1 MPVDTNIA
9 TRQKEAMDEVKSVT
23 GLEFT
28 NIFSSYESEP
38 FDDVAWEKRKASII
52 NEKSEVIFE
61 QEDLDMPAH
70 YSQLATNVVVSKY
83 FKGKMGTTERENS
96 LRQIVGRV
104 ANTIAEWGVK
114 DEYFATAKDGE
125 VFRKELTSLLL
136 NQKMAFNSPVW
147 FNVGVEQDPQCS
159 ACFINSVEDKMESI
173 LELAKTE
180 GMLFKYGS
188 GAGVNLSPLR
198 GSNEGMTHG
207 GQASGPV
214 SFMRGYDAFAG
225 VIKSGGKTRRAAKM
239 VILNVD
245 HPDIQE
251 FIECKTKEERKA
263 KALIAQGYDSS
274 FNGEAYGSVYFQN
287 ANHSVRV
294 TEEFMKAV
302 ANDEPFLTRSVLEPH
317 DPVAT
322 HNARDLMNKIAEA
335 AWQTGDPGIQYDTT
349 INDWHTCPRTDRIHA
364 SNPCSEYMF
373 LNNSACNLASLNLM
387 KFRQDDGNFDVAS
400 YRAAVRVTTTA
411 MEIIVGNASYPTK
424 QIEKNSHDFRPLGLG
439 YANLGA
445 LLMSLGMPYDSDEG
459 RAYAAC
465 VTALMHGEAYRTSA
479 EIAGVVGPFKGFT
492 KNRRPMMRV
501 IRKHANAV
509 DGIDSTV
516 VPAYMI
522 DEVENVYDEM
532 IQLGERNGF
541 RNAQATVLA
550 PTGTIS
556 FMMDCD
562 TTGIEPDIML
572 IKTKKLVGGGSLQI
586 VNQTVPLALKQL
598 GYSDNQI
605 KKIMSYVDENHHMVG
620 APGLK
625 DEHLP
630 VFDCAL
636 DVGGRS
642 IQYMGHIKMMAA
654 AQPFLSGAIS
664 KTVNMPY
671 EATVDDIKDVYMQ
684 GWQLGLKAI
693 AIYRNGCKGD
703 EPISSG
709 EKKNVTSSASPAEK
723 VVYKPLRRKLPDE
736 RHAITHKFSIGGY
749 EGYITAGLYED
760 GQPGEIFIVMS
771 KEGSFISGLMDG
783 FATSVSIALQYGVP
797 LQVLVRKFIH
807 TRFEPNGFTGNKDIP
822 IAHSVMD
829 YVFRWLSLKF
839 LPPDN
844 AGQEQLFDNPEGPDG
859 DVSDDFGGN
868 GGSSTS
874 GSGSSKTSPG
884 ASSNGPT
891 ASSNGSPANGNG
903 QANGNSV
910 FNLHTNR
917 HGKVVVKFNGQE
929 NGSAANG
936 NGSEATNGNRNGL
949 SNSLSNG
956 HTSSHAAD
964 GNGNGNSSN
973 TIEGFGKA
981 LEHDF
986 ELLPPMPDIDDDDYG
1001 SSDLFQPSM
1010 SLVHDD
1016 TPMCPDCGSTT
1027 IRNGSCHTCTTC
1039 GATTGCG

>member
-1 MPVDTNIA
+1 MPVDTNIV
-9 TRQKEAMDEVKSVT
+9 TRHEASVKDAKALT
-23 GLEFT
+23 GLQFT
-28 NIFSSYESEP
+28 NMFSHADSQP
-38 FDDVAWEKRKASII
+38 FDDIEWEKREALIV
-52 NEKSEVIFE
+52 NEKGDVVFE
-61 QEDLDMPAH
+61 QKNLEIPKH
-70 YSQLATNVVVSKY
+70 FSQLATNVVVSKY
-83 FKGKMGTTERENS
+83 FKGKMDTPERESS
-96 LRQIVGRV
+96 LKQVVGRV
-104 ANTIAEWGVK
+104 ANTITAWGKK
-114 DEYFATAKDGE
+114 DKIFASEEDADT
-125 VFRKELTSLLL
+125 FNKELTSLLV

-147 FNVGVEQDPQCS
+147 FNVGVESHPQCS

-214 SFMRGYDAFAG
+214 SFMRGYDSFAG

-239 VILNVD
+239 VILNID

-251 FIECKTKEERKA
+251 FIECKTKEEAKA

-274 FNGEAYGSVYFQN
+274 FNGEAYGSVFYQN
-287 ANHSVRV
+287 ANHSARV
-294 TEEFMKAV
+294 TDEFMKAV
-302 ANDEPFLTRSVLEPH
+302 VNDEPFMTRSVLPPH

-322 HNARDLMNKIAEA
+322 HNARELMDKVAEA

-349 INDWHTCPRTDRIHA
+349 INDWHTCPKTDRIHA

-387 KFRQDDGNFDVAS
+387 KFRMDDGKFNVKA
-400 YRAAVRVTTTA
+400 YRAAVRVTITA

-459 RAYAAC
+459 RAYAAS

-479 EIAGVVGPFKGFT
+479 EIAGVTGPFKGFT

-509 DGIDSTV
+509 DGIDSNLI
-516 VPAYMI
+516 PPYMI

-541 RNAQATVLA
+541 RHSQATVLA

-562 TTGIEPDIML
+562 TTGIEPDILL

-586 VNQTVPLALKQL
+586 VNRTVPLALREL
-598 GYSDNQI
+598 GYSDSQVQ
-605 KKIMSYVDENHHMVG
+605 KIVDYVDEHHHMVG

-642 IQYMGHIKMMAA
+642 INYMGHIKMMAA

-671 EATVDDIKDVYMQ
+671 EATVDEIKDVYLQ
-684 GWQLGLKAI
+684 GWQMGLKAI

-709 EKKNVTSSASPAEK
+709 LKKTAVSTTTPTEKI
-723 VVYKPLRRKLPDE
+723 VYKPYRRKLADE

-749 EGYITAGLYED
+749 EGYITAGLYDD

-844 AGQEQLFDNPEGPDG
+844 AGQEQLFDDPEGPDG
-859 DVSDDFGGN
+859 LGDDFSGN
-868 GGSSTS
+868 GGQSSG
-874 GSGSSKTSPG
+874 GSGPTGGSPTQG
-884 ASSNGPT
+884 SNGPT
-891 ASSNGSPANGNG
+891 ASSNGIKVNGKDQSKGNG
-903 QANGNSV
+903 Q

-917 HGKVVVKFNGQE
+917 HGKVVLKFNE
-929 NGSAANG
+929 TSNG
-936 NGSEATNGNRNGL
+936 NGNGNGNGKADKAPNGNKNGL
-949 SNSLSNG
+949 ANGLSNG
-956 HTSSHAAD
+956 HTSSHA
-964 GNGNGNSSN
+964 GNGGGGKEIDS
-973 TIEGFGKA
+973 FGTA
-981 LEHDF
+981 LESDF
-986 ELLPPMPDIDDDDYG
+986 ELLPPMPEVEEDDYG
-1001 SSDLFQPSM
+1001 TNDLFMSSVPS
-1010 SLVHDD
+1010 VHDD
-1016 TPMCPDCGSTT
+1016 TPMCPECGSTT
-1027 IRNGSCHTCTTC
+1027 MRNGSCHTCMTC

>member
-1 MPVDTNIA
+1 MAVDTNVAARHKDAI
-9 TRQKEAMDEVKSVT
+9 DEGKSLI
-23 GLEFT
+23 GLEFDHF
-28 NIFSSYESEP
+28 FSRPNSHPY
-38 FDDVAWEKRKASII
+38 DDIEWTKRDASII
-52 NEKSEVIFE
+52 NEKGEVVFE
-61 QEDLDMPAH
+61 QKDLEIPEH
-70 YSQLATNVVVSKY
+70 FSQLATNVVVSKY
-83 FKGKMGTTERENS
+83 FKGKMGSPEREAS
-96 LRQIVGRV
+96 LKQVVGRV
-104 ANTIAEWGVK
+104 ADTIADWGQK
-114 DEYFATAKDGE
+114 DNYFASEEDGD
-125 VFRKELTSLLL
+125 VFRRELTSLLV
-136 NQKMAFNSPVW
+136 NQVMAFNSPVW
-147 FNVGVEQDPQCS
+147 FNVGVEDHPQCS
-159 ACFINSVEDKMESI
+159 ACFINSVEDTMESI

-239 VILNVD
+239 VMLNID
-245 HPDIQE
+245 HPDIEE
-251 FIECKTKEERKA
+251 FIECKSKEELKA

-274 FNGEAYGSVYFQN
+274 FNGEAYGSVFFQN

-294 TEEFMKAV
+294 TDEFMKAV
-302 ANDEPFLTRSVLEPH
+302 EQDDVFMTRSVLAPH

-322 HNARDLMNKIAEA
+322 YPARDLLNKIAEN
-335 AWQTGDPGIQYDTT
+335 AWLTGDPGIQFDST
-349 INDWHTCPRTDRIHA
+349 INDWHTCPRTDRIHG

-387 KFRQDDGNFDVAS
+387 KFRREDGKFDVEA
-400 YRAAVRVTTTA
+400 YRNAVRVTITA

-459 RAYAAC
+459 RAYAAS

-479 EIAGVVGPFKGFT
+479 ELAEAKGPFKGFT

-509 DGIDSTV
+509 DKIDSSL
-516 VPAYMI
+516 VPPYMI

-532 IQLGERNGF
+532 IQLGERHGF

-572 IKTKKLVGGGSLQI
+572 VKTKKLVGGGSLQI
-586 VNQTVPLALKQL
+586 VNRTVPLALKQL
-598 GYSDNQI
+598 GYSESQV
-605 KKIMSYVDENHHMVG
+605 KKIVEYVDEHHHIGG

-642 IQYMGHIKMMAA
+642 IHYMGHVKMMGAV
-654 AQPFLSGAIS
+654 QPFLSGAIS
-664 KTVNMPY
+664 KTVNMPH
-671 EATVDDIKDVYMQ
+671 EATVDDIKTVYRES
-684 GWQLGLKAI
+684 WKLGIKAI
-693 AIYRNGCKGD
+693 AIYRNGCKSD
-703 EPISSG
+703 EPISNG
-709 EKKNVTSSASPAEK
+709 KQAKAAVVEGPVEKI
-723 VVYKPLRRKLPDE
+723 VYKPHRRKLPDE
-736 RHAITHKFSIGGY
+736 RQAITHKFSIGGY

-771 KEGSFISGLMDG
+771 KEGSFISGLMDS
-783 FATSVSIALQYGVP
+783 FATSISIALQYGVP
-797 LQVLVRKFIH
+797 LQVLTRKFIH
-807 TRFEPNGFTGNKDIP
+807 TRFEPNGFTGNKEIP

-844 AGQEQLFDNPEGPDG
+844 AGQEQLFNDPDDPEGDG
-859 DVSDDFGGN
+859 GFDVDN
-868 GGSSTS
+868 GGGGQVS
-874 GSGSSKTSPG
+874 GSGSG
-884 ASSNGPT
+884 GSSGGSAGNGGPT
-891 ASSNGSPANGNG
+891 ARANGVKTNGNG
-903 QANGNSV
+903 KGGL

-917 HGKVVVKFNGQE
+917 DGKVVLKFN
-929 NGSAANG
+929 
-936 NGSEATNGNRNGL
+936 
-949 SNSLSNG
+949 
-956 HTSSHAAD
+956 
-964 GNGNGNSSN
+964 GNGNGKKKSLNDAPQNGLTNGHTGSHGNGHSHGN
-973 TIEGFGKA
+973 GNGFGSA
-981 LEHDF
+981 LEEDF
-986 ELLPPMPDIDDDDYG
+986 NLLPPTPDMKDDDDWA
-1001 SSDLFQPSM
+1001 SNDLLQPSFQQ
-1010 SLVHDD
+1010 VNDD
-1016 TPMCPDCGSTT
+1016 TPMCPECGSTT